1 MKHEIKGRVICTSSG
16 DWVGPDC
23 AAPTIEDAAC
33 ALGKLCRYAGHCKD
47 FYSVL
52 VHSLVVDDLTEGDA
66 KLYALIHDT
75 TEAVMNDVP
84 KPFKLPAMEELE
96 ARIYCRIL
104 RDWDIPYPEKHVLVQ
119 VHAADYEALL
129 GEVWTNGPPRLRQLK
144 MYRNR
149 SRRAEKLVKYYEK
162 KYPPR
167 DTIEADGKA
176 VKEFISR
183 YKKYKSQLEENQNG
197 FQR

>member
-75 TEAVMNDVP
+75 TESVINDVP
-84 KPFKLPAMEELE
+84 KPFKVPEIAELE
-96 ARIYCRIL
+96 ARVYCRIL
-104 RDWDIPYPEKHVLVQ
+104 RDWDIPYPEKHVVVQ
-119 VHAADYEALL
+119 VHAADYEALC

-144 MYRNR
+144 MFRKR
-149 SRRAEKLVKYYEK
+149 SKRAEKLVKYYSK
-162 KYPPR
+162 KYPAR
-167 DTIEADGKA
+167 DTIEVSGKA
-176 VKEFISR
+176 VREFISR
-183 YKKYKSQLEENQNG
+183 YKKYKSQLDRTEIYGN
-197 FQR
+197 